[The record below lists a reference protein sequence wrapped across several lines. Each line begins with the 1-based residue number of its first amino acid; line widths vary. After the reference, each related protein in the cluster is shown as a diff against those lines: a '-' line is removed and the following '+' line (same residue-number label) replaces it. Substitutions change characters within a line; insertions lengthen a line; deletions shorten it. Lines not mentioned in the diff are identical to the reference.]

1 MSSYNR
7 LRSNQYESHDVLK
20 KEQEQKLR
28 HMIIYSYKEV
38 PYYNK
43 LFKELKL
50 KPSDI
55 KHIEDLEKLPILNKT
70 TIRLNWEEFHPKN
83 LHRMKY
89 QTNSTGGS
97 TGEPLNYRL
106 LKKDKFLSQC
116 LLYRGWGYGGYELGN
131 KMVFLAGSSLDV
143 GTISNISKLLFEKR
157 YNIKKLSSFDMDCES
172 MAQYVDS
179 INKYNYKYLRGYAS
193 SIDFFS
199 QYIDNNNLEIS
210 SPNGIFTTAEK
221 LYPHMRKRI
230 ENTFDCNVFD
240 TYGLNDGGVS
250 AYECSEHTGLH
261 IDMERSVME
270 IVDENGCQ
278 IENGIGKILATS
290 LENYA
295 MPLLRYDTGDL
306 GNIIDDVCGCGRK
319 YKLLKEIIG
328 RQQEML
334 QTPEGKYV
342 HGEFF
347 THIIWEVDGVLE
359 FQVVQE
365 TLSKIKIK
373 MVVDEIFDTKQLDY
387 IRELISK
394 KSEDWDVEFYLVDK
408 IDRTKAGK
416 YKFVI
421 NNLK

>member
-1 MSSYNR
+1 
-7 LRSNQYESHDVLK
+7 
-20 KEQEQKLR
+20 
-28 HMIIYSYKEV
+28 
-38 PYYNK
+38 
-43 LFKELKL
+43 
-50 KPSDI
+50 
-55 KHIEDLEKLPILNKT
+55 
-70 TIRLNWEEFHPKN
+70 
-83 LHRMKY
+83 
-89 QTNSTGGS
+89 
-97 TGEPLNYRL
+97 
-106 LKKDKFLSQC
+106 
-116 LLYRGWGYGGYELGN
+116 
-131 KMVFLAGSSLDV
+131 
-143 GTISNISKLLFEKR
+143 
-157 YNIKKLSSFDMDCES
+157 

>member
-1 MSSYNR
+1 
-7 LRSNQYESHDVLK
+7 
-20 KEQEQKLR
+20 
-28 HMIIYSYKEV
+28 
-38 PYYNK
+38 
-43 LFKELKL
+43 
-50 KPSDI
+50 
-55 KHIEDLEKLPILNKT
+55 
-70 TIRLNWEEFHPKN
+70 
-83 LHRMKY
+83 
-89 QTNSTGGS
+89 
-97 TGEPLNYRL
+97 
-106 LKKDKFLSQC
+106 
-116 LLYRGWGYGGYELGN
+116 
-131 KMVFLAGSSLDV
+131 
-143 GTISNISKLLFEKR
+143 
-157 YNIKKLSSFDMDCES
+157 
-172 MAQYVDS
+172 
-179 INKYNYKYLRGYAS
+179 
-193 SIDFFS
+193 
-199 QYIDNNNLEIS
+199 
-210 SPNGIFTTAEK
+210 
-221 LYPHMRKRI
+221 
-230 ENTFDCNVFD
+230 
-240 TYGLNDGGVS
+240 
-250 AYECSEHTGLH
+250 
-261 IDMERSVME
+261 MERSVME